1 MTPTRP
7 RGPRGWCVMATGT
20 EAGLVLVGT
29 PRAQA
34 VFKHG
39 NLGRYRD

>member
-20 EAGLVLVGT
+20 EAGLVGT